1 MALSMYLCDT
11 GQYLIHADG
20 CPFFNRRLVRI
31 RLLVGICLAVNVNA
45 LGTRRTSM
53 KVVVVANPKG
63 GAGKSTLSTN
73 IAGYFASCGHRV
85 MLGDADMQQSSRL
98 WLQQRPDTL
107 PPIATWEFQA
117 DLVLTAKPPEG
128 TTHVVIDTPGGMHGW
143 RLREVIQRAHKVI
156 IPVMPSLFDMQATSN
171 FLVEL
176 REIAHDL
183 PTQIRVVGNRVD
195 ARTISAA
202 KLQQFTASLDVEVLT
217 YLRDT
222 QYYLHMAAHGLSLFD
237 LTPSKVPKDLE
248 QWLPI
253 CAWLDH

>member
-1 MALSMYLCDT
+1 
-11 GQYLIHADG
+11 
-20 CPFFNRRLVRI
+20 
-31 RLLVGICLAVNVNA
+31 
-45 LGTRRTSM
+45 M

-73 IAGYFASCGHRV
+73 IAGYFASCGHAV
-85 MLGDADMQQSSRL
+85 MLGDADTQQSSRL

-107 PPIATWEFQA
+107 PKISTWEYQA

-143 RLREVIQRAHKVI
+143 RLKEVIQRAHKVI

-176 REIAHDL
+176 RAITASL

-202 KLQQFTASLDVEVLT
+202 KLHQFTASLDVQVLT

-237 LTPSKVPKDLE
+237 MTPSKVPKDLE
-248 QWLPI
+248 QWTPI
-253 CAWLDH
+253 CQWLDQ